1 MLYYIYMIQGGDQN
15 GNEAEEDAVDT
26 NDIDAKEESVL
37 TNGKAHDAEP
47 NKKRQKKRWGEEL
60 RLEWVGRSMIK
71 LDETCHGPGK

>member
-26 NDIDAKEESVL
+26 NDIDVKEQSVL

-60 RLEWVGRSMIK
+60 RLEWVGSSINL
-71 LDETCHGPGK
+71 LDRLSIG

>member
-47 NKKRQKKRWGEEL
+47 NKKRQKKR
-60 RLEWVGRSMIK
+60 
-71 LDETCHGPGK
+71 

>member
-60 RLEWVGRSMIK
+60 RLEWVGSSINL
-71 LDETCHGPGK
+71 LDRLSIG